1 LFNGESRIFGSMSP
15 GKAGACAYSNEAS
28 HQTDI
33 LPGKDHGAK
42 VLKFIKI
49 FLDRNLPGQR
59 SISAI

>member
-1 LFNGESRIFGSMSP
+1 MSP